1 MQPKTI
7 QTVLTDP
14 SEAQGHLRDAA
25 RLAEA
30 KGAHLDVLALGVD
43 AMQTSYYYAGA
54 TAVLVH
60 DALTRAQDIARR
72 TAVAARD
79 ALADF
84 PTLRSSVESMA
95 CQMPDIAR
103 VLAIHARF
111 CDLIVLPAPYGSG
124 ASEASE
130 AVIEGAL
137 FGGMARVI
145 MMPPGVAL
153 PKVRR
158 VSLAWNDSPE
168 AFAALRAGLPFMVEA
183 DLVKLVIVDPPSHGR
198 DRSDPGGAVSEYLAR
213 HKIRVEIDVLS
224 KSLPRVSDVILRH
237 ATDAD
242 CDLIVMGAYGH
253 SRFREAM
260 LGGATRHMLEQADR
274 PLLLAHS

>member
-1 MQPKTI
+1 M
-7 QTVLTDP
+7 DE
-14 SEAQGHLRDAA
+14 EADSRHRLDEDRAA
-25 RLAEA
+25 LSAA
-30 KGAHLDVLALGVD
+30 W
-43 AMQTSYYYAGA
+43 
-54 TAVLVH
+54 
-60 DALTRAQDIARR
+60 DALIEQLQK
-72 TAVAARD
+72 ARD
-79 ALADF
+79 
-84 PTLRSSVESMA
+84 
-95 CQMPDIAR
+95 I
-103 VLAIHARF
+103 I
-111 CDLIVLPAPYGSG
+111 
-124 ASEASE
+124 
-130 AVIEGAL
+130 
-137 FGGMARVI
+137 
-145 MMPPGVAL
+145 
-153 PKVRR
+153 
-158 VSLAWNDSPE
+158 DSPE

-274 PLLLAHS
+274 PLLMAHS